1 MENRLIEHYLER
13 GNKKKFTGRY
23 QCFYLL
29 YYEVFESPSVAI
41 AREKEIKGWV
51 RKKKEELINSLNPN
65 WDFLNNEIIAWPPEP
80 GVGKRY

>member
-1 MENRLIEHYLER
+1 MIEHYHER

-29 YYEVFESPSVAI
+29 YYEDYSSPSAAI

-51 RKKKEELINSLNPN
+51 RRKKEELINSSNPD
-65 WDFLNNEIIAWPPEP
+65 WDFLNEEITPWPPEP